1 LKSIS
6 LTARLTLLFASASA
20 GVLMLAGLL
29 LSQTVEHHFLQQ
41 DMEEIA
47 GRLGRVRELLLSAT
61 SRRALD
67 ALPQHLN
74 DALVGH
80 STLALAIAGKDGGRW
95 FASSGDSLPQAL
107 LEAPPTGEGNPV
119 QWSHGVRVYRGVTVG
134 MPTGIPGEEPLTV
147 AVALDITPHMEF
159 MDTFRMLLWGAMA
172 VAVGVMALLGWVVAR
187 SGLHPLREV
196 VSTIAT
202 VTGSRLTQRLNESGV
217 PGELTDLVSAFNAM
231 LGRLEDSFRRLS
243 DFSSDI
249 AHELRTPISNLMTQT
264 DVALSRARS
273 AEEYRAVLHSSLE
286 EYERIARM
294 IRDMLFLAM
303 ADNGMIAVNAGPIDL
318 ANEVQELFE
327 FYKALADEC
336 GVRLAVSGGGTLEGD
351 KLMLRRAVNNML
363 SNALRHSVPGGTI
376 SVRIERHDRG
386 VIEIAV
392 ENTGEDIPPEHL
404 PRLFDRFYRVDPSR
418 QRNSEG
424 AGLGLA
430 ITKSIVE
437 AHGGSVTVNS
447 RGGRT
452 CFSVKLPARPT
463 NANSNEASRSQPRY
477 V

>member
-1 LKSIS
+1 
-6 LTARLTLLFASASA
+6 
-20 GVLMLAGLL
+20 
-29 LSQTVEHHFLQQ
+29 
-41 DMEEIA
+41 
-47 GRLGRVRELLLSAT
+47 
-61 SRRALD
+61 
-67 ALPQHLN
+67 
-74 DALVGH
+74 
-80 STLALAIAGKDGGRW
+80 
-95 FASSGDSLPQAL
+95 
-107 LEAPPTGEGNPV
+107 
-119 QWSHGVRVYRGVTVG
+119 VTVRL
-134 MPTGIPGEEPLTV
+134 PTGIPGEEPLTA

-159 MDTFRMLLWGAMA
+159 MATFRMLLWGAMA
-172 VAVGVMALLGWVVAR
+172 VAVGVMGLLGWVVAR
-187 SGLHPLREV
+187 SGLRPLREV

-231 LGRLEDSFRRLS
+231 LGRLEDSFRCLS

-264 DVALSRARS
+264 DVALGRARS

-286 EYERIARM
+286 EYERMARM
-294 IRDMLFLAM
+294 IRDMLFLAK
-303 ADNGMIAVNAGPIDL
+303 ADNGMIAINAEPIDL

-327 FYKALADEC
+327 FYGALADES

-351 KLMLRRAVNNML
+351 KLMLRRALNNL
-363 SNALRHSVPGGTI
+363 ISNALRHTSAGGVVSI
-376 SVRIERHDRG
+376 RIHCPHHRM
-386 VIEIAV
+386 IELAV
-392 ENTGEDIPPEHL
+392 ENTGEDIPQEHL

-437 AHGGSVTVNS
+437 AHGGSVAVES
-447 RGGRT
+447 REGRT
-452 CFSVKLPARPT
+452 RFSVNLPTRPT
-463 NANSNEASRSQPRY
+463 NANSNKASRSQPRH

>member
-1 LKSIS
+1 LKSVS
-6 LTARLTLLFASASA
+6 LTARLTVLFASASV
-20 GVLMLAGLL
+20 GVLLLGGLL
-29 LSQTVEHHFLQQ
+29 LSRAVERHFLQQ
-41 DMEEIA
+41 DMQEIA
-47 GRLGRVRELLLSAT
+47 GKIERVRGLISTAT
-61 SRRALD
+61 SWRALEALRQQMDD
-67 ALPQHLN
+67 ALIGYPM
-74 DALVGH
+74 LVV
-80 STLALAIAGKDGGRW
+80 IVAGKDGSRW
-95 FASSGDSLPQAL
+95 FASSGDALPRAVL
-107 LEAPPTGEGNPV
+107 KDPPSGENNPV
-119 QWSHGVRVYRGVTVG
+119 QWSQGGRVYRGVTVG
-134 MPTGIPGEEPLTV
+134 MPTAIPGEAPLTV
-147 AVALDITPHMEF
+147 AIALDITPHMEF
-159 MDTFRMLLWGAMA
+159 MSKFHMRLWGAIA

-187 SGLHPLREV
+187 SGLRPLRKV

-202 VTGSRLTQRLNESGV
+202 VTGSRLTQRLDESGV

-231 LGRLEDSFRRLS
+231 LDRLEDSFRRLS

-249 AHELRTPISNLMTQT
+249 AHELRTPVSNLMTQT

-286 EYERIARM
+286 EYERMARM
-294 IRDMLFLAM
+294 IRDMLFLAK
-303 ADNGMIAVNAGPIDL
+303 ADNGMIAINAGPIDL
-318 ANEVQELFE
+318 TNEVQELFE
-327 FYKALADEC
+327 FYGALAEES

-363 SNALRHSVPGGTI
+363 SNALRHSLPGGTV

-392 ENTGEDIPPEHL
+392 ENTGEDIPPKHL
-404 PRLFDRFYRVDPSR
+404 PRLFDRFYRVDLSR

-437 AHGGSVTVNS
+437 AHGGSVAVES
-447 RGGRT
+447 REGRT
-452 CFSVKLPARPT
+452 CFSVKLPVRPT
-463 NANSNEASRSQPRY
+463 NANSNEASRSQPRH